1 MTEPDYFKMAKEITD
16 SYIASMKIVYQQGK
30 IDGGIEM
37 KKVALDILEGKGK

>member
-1 MTEPDYFKMAKEITD
+1 MPEPDYFQIAKDITN

-30 IDGGIEM
+30 IDGGLEM